1 MRHILVACADP
12 SLVDALRD
20 AADASTTFLPED
32 GLEEA
37 LERLGRSSRIDA
49 VVTEDPALLA
59 AIREEI
65 PGEIPVHLR
74 AREEPVAE
82 TLASLERLL
91 GA

>member
-12 SLVDALRD
+12 SLVDALRE
-20 AADASTTFLPED
+20 AADASTTFLPEE
-32 GLEEA
+32 GVEEA

-49 VVTEDPALLA
+49 VVTEDPALVD
-59 AIREEI
+59 AIRAEI

-74 AREEPVAE
+74 ARGEAVAE
-82 TLASLERLL
+82 TLAALERLL